1 MQTLTLGDVGISRV
15 VEIGRSSF
23 PTSQMLPES
32 DAGRIA
38 AHHRWLKPHFFDE
51 TTGDLGSRIQ
61 TWIVRTP
68 RHTVLVDTGVG
79 NDKERGDNPLWNRR
93 TGGLLDLSL
102 IHISEPTR
110 LLSISY

>member
-38 AHHRWLKPHFFDE
+38 ALRRE
-51 TTGDLGSRIQ
+51 
-61 TWIVRTP
+61 
-68 RHTVLVDTGVG
+68 GV
-79 NDKERGDNPLWNRR
+79 
-93 TGGLLDLSL
+93 
-102 IHISEPTR
+102 I
-110 LLSISY
+110 